1 VAYHVPKGKVDEAR
15 RGGCLPAAGHRG
27 AGRYSEFR
35 PPPRCAALR
44 QPTGFGMKAPDDVP
58 LGTTRLSFLVT
69 PERASRRCR
78 TVVGRTRLASAG
90 PAGRPARL
98 PRRPAG
104 LALAARSRSVG
115 AGPG

>member
-27 AGRYSEFR
+27 PGRYSEFR

-78 TVVGRTRLASAG
+78 TLVRSTRLPSPG
-90 PAGRPARL
+90 PPHTPPPL
-98 PRRPAG
+98 STPP
-104 LALAARSRSVG
+104 
-115 AGPG
+115 